1 MFFDTSEKAIQLL
14 DLRKYKIELEIF
26 NIINLI
32 VVAFFIII
40 FLMQHVHAI
49 VAIFTKKK
57 KWDEAKIEHNFGV
70 LICGRNEENV
80 ISKLIDSVFSSDYD
94 KNKLHVFVCADN
106 CTDNTAAVA
115 RKAGAIVYE
124 RFNNELV
131 GKSYAMD
138 FLIKKI
144 MSNPSNNNI
153 ECFFVFDSDN
163 LVSTNYFKEMNK
175 VFDAGYEV
183 STSYRQSKNFDTNWI
198 SGCSSLTFFRECSIV
213 HHSRQ
218 KLGLGTYVSGTGYFI
233 SRRII
238 ESLNGWNFNTMTE
251 DIEFSAWCA
260 INNIKISYNENAI
273 FYDEQPEKLK
283 VANTQRLRWCKGT
296 HQCCYKYHWAL
307 LKGIFRSKMKLTCFE
322 LLVHVTPFPLLS
334 VIWMIIYLIGL
345 GIFNLVGIIN
355 INDFLQQFFNNC
367 FSFFF
372 GILVVSQIQALIATI
387 KNNSNINASIFK
399 KLLYIFLFPVYVSM
413 YIYLS
418 LKALF
423 VKVKWKPIP
432 HVSTNVVTLKEINK
446 LDKTRCKSI
455 NTEIK

>member
-57 KWDEAKIEHNFGV
+57 KWDEATIEHNFGV

-80 ISKLIDSVFSSDYD
+80 ISKLIDSIFSSDYD

-355 INDFLQQFFNNC
+355 INDFL
-367 FSFFF
+367 
-372 GILVVSQIQALIATI
+372 ALIATI

-399 KLLYIFLFPVYVSM
+399 KVLYIFLFPVYVSM

-432 HVSTNVVTLKEINK
+432 HVSTNVVTLKENNK

>member
-80 ISKLIDSVFSSDYD
+80 ISKLIDSIFSSDYD

-218 KLGLGTYVSGTGYFI
+218 KLGLGTYVSGD
-233 SRRII
+233 R
-238 ESLNGWNFNTMTE
+238 
-251 DIEFSAWCA
+251 
-260 INNIKISYNENAI
+260 I
-273 FYDEQPEKLK
+273 FYFK
-283 VANTQRLRWCKGT
+283 
-296 HQCCYKYHWAL
+296 
-307 LKGIFRSKMKLTCFE
+307 
-322 LLVHVTPFPLLS
+322 
-334 VIWMIIYLIGL
+334 
-345 GIFNLVGIIN
+345 
-355 INDFLQQFFNNC
+355 
-367 FSFFF
+367 
-372 GILVVSQIQALIATI
+372 
-387 KNNSNINASIFK
+387 KNN
-399 KLLYIFLFPVYVSM
+399 
-413 YIYLS
+413 
-418 LKALF
+418 
-423 VKVKWKPIP
+423 
-432 HVSTNVVTLKEINK
+432 
-446 LDKTRCKSI
+446 
-455 NTEIK
+455 